1 MIYLIDDNQS
11 GQRLRQYNISFVEED
26 YFNGYLTSKEKI
38 EKRDKADDISHLAF
52 LNDAKCILLHTTT
65 EDWDEEKGFLPGS
78 TTNVRKI
85 KEDIADF
92 GDKIPLV
99 LFSNGMG
106 EPVYFHKENPKFI
119 QEIKKNIF
127 YEHLY
132 DFVEHYKNTGE
143 IELRILAWGKNFQAK
158 EVSRLANYLLET
170 IAFLNGTEPFDI
182 SLLSDKQQ
190 DFKTIIEMAL
200 PYTNYRDILNDLER
214 NMVSIS
220 EFRNKINLISE
231 SFLKYGKNIYP
242 WKQ

>member
-1 MIYLIDDNQS
+1 MIYLIDDNQTD
-11 GQRLRQYNISFVEED
+11 QRRSLYNISFVEED
-26 YFNGYLTSKEKI
+26 TFKGYLTSIERL
-38 EKRDKADDISHLAF
+38 EKREKANDISHLSF

-65 EDWDEEKGFLPGS
+65 EDWDDEKGFLSGS

-99 LFSNGMG
+99 LFSNGMS
-106 EPVYFHKENPKFI
+106 ETVYFQKENPNLI
-119 QEIKKNIF
+119 REIKKNIL

-132 DFVEHYKNTGE
+132 DFVEYYKNTDE

-158 EVSRLANYLLET
+158 EVSSLANNLLET

-182 SLLSDKQQ
+182 SQLSNTQQ
-190 DFKTIIEMAL
+190 DFKALIEMSL
-200 PYTNYRDILNDLER
+200 PDTGYLDILSDLE
-214 NMVSIS
+214 NNPISIGD
-220 EFRNKINLISE
+220 FRNRVNLLSE